1 MPISLMV
8 KYINL
13 IDVPIIKLQYAVDDT
28 LKDTV
33 LFVINKIWCAL
44 IQPYHM
50 DTLYEV
56 ALISSLVL

>member
-50 DTLYEV
+50 HILYEV